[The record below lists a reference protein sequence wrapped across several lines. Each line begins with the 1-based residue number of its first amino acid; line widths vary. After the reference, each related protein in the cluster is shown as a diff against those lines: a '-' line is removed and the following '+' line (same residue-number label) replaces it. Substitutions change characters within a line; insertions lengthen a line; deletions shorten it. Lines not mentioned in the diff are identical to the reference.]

1 VSRPRVVAIDGT
13 AGAGKSTIARGVAE
27 RLDLPYVNT
36 GEMYRALAASAAREG
51 VETDDAAGLL
61 ALARRLRFRVADG
74 EPPLLEVEGWPTAEL
89 HTHRVDLTVSAVSG
103 HPQVREH
110 LRGVQRELGQHGAV
124 MEGRDIGS
132 VVVPDA
138 PVKIFVTASD
148 HVRASRRA
156 DQRGSDR
163 TLEIGDALRTRDA
176 RDAVTSPLEP
186 AEGADVL
193 DTSELSV
200 EGSLQAAI
208 DIVRRRAP
216 ELIP

>member
-1 VSRPRVVAIDGT
+1 MSRPRVVAIDGT
-13 AGAGKSTIARGVAE
+13 AGSGKSTIARGVAE

-36 GEMYRALAASAAREG
+36 GEMYRALAASAARAG
-51 VETDDAAGLL
+51 VETDDADGLL

-74 EPPLLEVEGWPTAEL
+74 EPPWLEVEGWPPAEL
-89 HTHRVDLTVSAVSG
+89 HTHRVDVTVSAVSR

-110 LRGVQRELGQHGAV
+110 LRGVQRELAQHGAV

-148 HVRASRRA
+148 RVRASRRA

-163 TLEIGDALRTRDA
+163 TGEIGDALRTRDA

-186 AEGADVL
+186 PPGAEVL

-200 EGSLQAAI
+200 EGSLQAAV